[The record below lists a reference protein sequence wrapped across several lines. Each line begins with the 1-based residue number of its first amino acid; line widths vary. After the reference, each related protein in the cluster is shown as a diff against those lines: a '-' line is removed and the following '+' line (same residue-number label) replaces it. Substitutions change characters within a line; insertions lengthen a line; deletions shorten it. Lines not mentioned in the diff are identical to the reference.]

1 MQNIKE
7 LFKNKKVVVG
17 IILVIF
23 AILIIILLTP
33 KTLKLTKEEVLLEGF
48 TSKET
53 LVVKLSNNKIKNI
66 KLAREIVLNDYY
78 DGLGTY
84 YNSLEKVLN
93 NGYSYI
99 EKDYSIKKEKNKV
112 VININTKKKG
122 VVLNNLSIKYNG
134 EDNTS
139 LRYDIE
145 TDLKDKS
152 SINIGDKISKG
163 ELKKKLNNLG
173 YK

>member
-7 LFKNKKVVVG
+7 LFKDKRVVVG

-23 AILIIILLTP
+23 VILILVLLTP
-33 KTLKLTKEEVLLEGF
+33 KTLKLTKEETLLEGF

-53 LVVKLSNNKIKNI
+53 LVVKLSNDKVKNI
-66 KLAREIVLNDYY
+66 KLTKEIALNDYY
-78 DGLGTY
+78 DSLGTY
-84 YNSLEKVLN
+84 YDSLEKVLN
-93 NGYSYI
+93 NGYSYL
-99 EKDYSIKKEKNKV
+99 EKDYSIRKEKNKILV
-112 VININTKKKG
+112 NVDTKKKG
-122 VVLNNLSIKYNG
+122 LVLNNLSIKYNG
-134 EDNTS
+134 EDDTT